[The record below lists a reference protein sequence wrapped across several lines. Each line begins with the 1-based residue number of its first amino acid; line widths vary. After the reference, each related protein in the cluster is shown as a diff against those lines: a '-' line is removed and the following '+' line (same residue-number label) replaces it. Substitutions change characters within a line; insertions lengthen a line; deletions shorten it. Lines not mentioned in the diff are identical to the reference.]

1 VQSVL
6 DRRRPVTGNLQDVG
20 VVGPEPIVFD
30 SDGMRLVAD
39 RWSPGTVDRQDRGT
53 VVLLHGG
60 GQRRHS
66 WHATGRR
73 LADHG
78 WTVVAPDARG
88 HGDSDWSPD
97 GDYSLDALVGDLA
110 TIVHSLRAPVSLI
123 GASMGGMTA
132 LVGQGERADLAK
144 ALVLVDVVP
153 RLEPAGVR
161 RIMDFM
167 SAAPGGF
174 GSLDEVV
181 EAIRAYNP
189 HRKRPP
195 TRDGVRRNVR
205 QRADGRWYWHWDP
218 AVLRT
223 GDEPTRAARYQR
235 LRAAAA
241 SIRVPTLVV
250 RGGQSDIVSP
260 EGVRELLELI
270 PGAQQVEVT
279 DAGHMVAGDDN
290 DVFTE
295 HVVEFLRGAVGANA
309 RAHRRPTGCR
319 SKPVTGTTPG

>member
-1 VQSVL
+1 
-6 DRRRPVTGNLQDVG
+6 
-20 VVGPEPIVFD
+20 
-30 SDGMRLVAD
+30 
-39 RWSPGTVDRQDRGT
+39 
-53 VVLLHGG
+53 
-60 GQRRHS
+60 
-66 WHATGRR
+66 
-73 LADHG
+73 
-78 WTVVAPDARG
+78 
-88 HGDSDWSPD
+88 
-97 GDYSLDALVGDLA
+97 
-110 TIVHSLRAPVSLI
+110 
-123 GASMGGMTA
+123 
-132 LVGQGERADLAK
+132 
-144 ALVLVDVVP
+144 
-153 RLEPAGVR
+153 
-161 RIMDFM
+161 M
-167 SAAPGGF
+167 SASPGGF

-189 HRKRPP
+189 HRKRPA

-241 SIRVPTLVV
+241 GIRVPTLVV

-260 EGVRELLELI
+260 AGVRELLELI

-295 HVVEFLRGAVGANA
+295 HVVECLRGAVG
-309 RAHRRPTGCR
+309 P
-319 SKPVTGTTPG
+319 GT